1 MEPLTIGQLINALLD
16 IPADKHHLPV
26 LISTDEIY
34 NLPAHTASAYDLDEP
49 VSTLNPFVI
58 EHLEG

>member
-26 LISTDEIY
+26 LINTDQIY
-34 NLPAHTASAYDLDEP
+34 NLPAHCASRYDLDE
-49 VSTLNPFVI
+49 TLSETNPFII
-58 EHLEG
+58 EHLED